1 MTSEGLFNEIN
12 VSLKNAIVDSTAKLY
27 AAYELSLSDVERI
40 NKNFQC
46 YLSINDIVCVVSNSV
61 VNIGNQGQFLQRK
74 VFITKTGCLLI

>member
-46 YLSINDIVCVVSNSV
+46 YLSIDDIMAQLSR
-61 VNIGNQGQFLQRK
+61 QKFD
-74 VFITKTGCLLI
+74 VFIMN

>member
-46 YLSINDIVCVVSNSV
+46 YLSINDIVVLCQIQLLILV
-61 VNIGNQGQFLQRK
+61 NQGQFLQRK

>member
-40 NKNFQC
+40 NKNFIMAQ
-46 YLSINDIVCVVSNSV
+46 LSRQKFD
-61 VNIGNQGQFLQRK
+61 
-74 VFITKTGCLLI
+74 VFIMN

>member
-61 VNIGNQGQFLQRK
+61 VNIGKSGA
-74 VFITKTGCLLI
+74 VFTKEGFYYNGLIN

>member
-46 YLSINDIVCVVSNSV
+46 YLSINIMVS
-61 VNIGNQGQFLQRK
+61 
-74 VFITKTGCLLI
+74 